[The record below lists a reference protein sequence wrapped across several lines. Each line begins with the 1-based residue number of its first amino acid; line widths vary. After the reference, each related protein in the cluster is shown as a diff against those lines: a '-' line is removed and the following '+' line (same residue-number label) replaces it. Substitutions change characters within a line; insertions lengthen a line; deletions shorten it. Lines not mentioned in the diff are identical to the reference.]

1 MTFQNCPLPEFAM
14 PTFRRTSGAR
24 TDPRGLLVFDTRALD
39 RRPGTTRAETRT
51 VPAPAHLHTGMAW
64 IPQGAEL
71 DLEVRLES
79 VTEGVLVTATT
90 TAPVAGE
97 CARCLEPISQ
107 TIKVRCQELFGYEQN
122 GGDTGA
128 DGYALD
134 GDLLDL
140 EPVLRD
146 ALVLALPLA
155 PRCQED
161 CPGLCAECGARLA
174 QTGPDHHH
182 GPALDPRWAALRQVK
197 MQPGPDGSPVPE
209 IGEENAR
216 GRP

>member
-1 MTFQNCPLPEFAM
+1 M
-14 PTFRRTSGAR
+14 PSFRRTAGAR
-24 TDPRGLLVFDTRALD
+24 IDPRGPLVFNTRALD
-39 RRPGTTRAETRT
+39 HRPGTARTETRT

-79 VTEGVLVTATT
+79 VSEGVLVTATV

-97 CARCLEPISQ
+97 CARCLDPVSQ
-107 TIKVRCQELFGYEQN
+107 TLRVRCQELFSYEQN
-122 GGDTGA
+122 GGDTGEG
-128 DGYALD
+128 GYSLD

-140 EPVLRD
+140 EPALRD

-174 QTGPDHHH
+174 QAGPGHHH
-182 GPALDPRWAALRQVK
+182 GPDLDPRWAALRQIT
-197 MQPGPDGSPVPE
+197 MQHSPDGSPVPG
-209 IGEENAR
+209 IGKENGR

>member
-1 MTFQNCPLPEFAM
+1 M
-14 PTFRRTSGAR
+14 PSYRRTTGAR
-24 TDPRGLLVFDTRALD
+24 TDPRGPLVFDTRSLD
-39 RRPGTTRAETRT
+39 RGPGSART
-51 VPAPAHLHTGMAW
+51 EIRTAPAPAHLHTGMAW
-64 IPQGAEL
+64 IPEGADL

-79 VTEGVLVTATT
+79 VTEGVLVTAKA

-97 CARCLEPISQ
+97 CARCLEPVAE
-107 TIKVRCQELFGYEQN
+107 TVTVLCRELFSYEQN
-122 GGDTGA
+122 SGDGDE
-128 DGYALD
+128 DGYSLD

-140 EPVLRD
+140 EPALRD

-161 CPGLCAECGARLA
+161 CPGLCAECGVRLA
-174 QTGPDHHH
+174 QAGADHHH
-182 GPALDPRWAALRQVK
+182 GPAPDPRWAALRQIT
-197 MQPGPDGSPVPE
+197 MQAGPDGTPVPG

>member
-1 MTFQNCPLPEFAM
+1 M
-14 PTFRRTSGAR
+14 PSFRRTAGAR
-24 TDPRGLLVFDTRALD
+24 TDPRGPLVFNARALD
-39 RRPGTTRAETRT
+39 RRPGSARSETRT

-64 IPQGAEL
+64 IPEGAEL

-79 VTEGVLVTATT
+79 VTEGVLVTAEV

-97 CARCLEPISQ
+97 CARCLDPVSQ
-107 TIKVRCQELFGYEQN
+107 TLRVRCQELFSYEQN

-128 DGYALD
+128 GGYSLD

-140 EPVLRD
+140 EPALRD

-161 CPGLCAECGARLA
+161 CPGLCAECGVRLA
-174 QTGPDHHH
+174 QAGPGHNHGPD
-182 GPALDPRWAALRQVK
+182 LDPRWAALRQIT
-197 MQPGPDGSPVPE
+197 MQHSPDGSPVPG

>member
-1 MTFQNCPLPEFAM
+1 M
-14 PTFRRTSGAR
+14 PSYRRTASAR
-24 TDPRGLLVFDTRALD
+24 SDSRRPLVFDTRGLG
-39 RRPGTTRAETRT
+39 RGPGSVRTETRT
-51 VPAPAHLHTGMAW
+51 APAPADLHTGMAY
-64 IPQGAEL
+64 IPERADL

-79 VTEGVLVTATT
+79 VTEGVLATARA

-97 CARCLEPISQ
+97 CARCLEPVAQ
-107 TIKVRCQELFGYEQN
+107 TVTVRCQELFGYEQN
-122 GGDTGA
+122 GGDGGE
-128 DGYALD
+128 DGYSLD

-161 CPGLCAECGARLA
+161 CPGLCVECGVRLA
-174 QTGPDHHH
+174 QAGPEHHH
-182 GPALDPRWAALRQVK
+182 GPALDPRWAALRQIT
-197 MQPGPDGSPVPE
+197 MQEVPGGSPVPE
-209 IGEENAR
+209 IGEENGR